1 MLAAPIH
8 WRTPRN
14 RTLNAHRRELDQF
27 FARHIDARLQGEHSS
42 KSDMLTA
49 MIAARD
55 PQGDAAL
62 SRQAL
67 IDETKTLFIA
77 GYETTASAMTW
88 TLALLA
94 GHSDVAENWRAE
106 LDRVLG
112 GTDCPDWRDLPN
124 LTYSLQIL
132 NAEKNSMRLF
142 PPVYNVARGVSRT
155 TTSTAIGSGA
165 ARPC

>member
-1 MLAAPIH
+1 M
-8 WRTPRN
+8 
-14 RTLNAHRRELDQF
+14 
-27 FARHIDARLQGEHSS
+27 
-42 KSDMLTA
+42 
-49 MIAARD
+49 
-55 PQGDAAL
+55 

-112 GTDCPDWRDLPN
+112 DRLPDWRDLPN

-132 NAEKNSMRLF
+132 NESMRLF
-142 PPVYNVARGVSRT
+142 PPVYNVARECFADDDIDGYRVGRGSTMLISIYGIHR
-155 TTSTAIGSGA
+155 STALGRRRRGVPAGA
-165 ARPC
+165 LSRRTQRGRAAPSSPSPPVNICASAITSP